1 MFKIYP
7 AKIKIPLNNGTP
19 PGFRWFLIFLNTIME
34 SPRDFRFSL
43 SLFAIH
49 YSLFTIHPSS
59 VISLDFLYLYIM
71 KITLYGAAGDV
82 TGSAYHVQTDRGSI
96 LVDFGIFQGGKKAE
110 LLNRRLPPFD
120 LKRLD
125 SVVLTHAHLDH
136 TGRLPLLAK
145 FGYRNPVYATPATIE
160 VTELI
165 LHDSAKVKKLDME
178 RVNRKQVRAGKS
190 TLQPL
195 YTSDDVDAVLKLFT
209 SVPYKKPVEV
219 APGISIRAL
228 EAGHILGSASIE
240 LTTVEKGKKKV
251 VVFSGDLGP
260 QGMAILKDPMPLRH
274 ADLVFLESTYGDRDH
289 RSLKDTLLEGETV
302 IRQAVK
308 DKGKILIPS
317 FAVGR
322 TQQLLYYLAEAF
334 HKGKVP
340 RFPVY
345 LDSPMAIEATK
356 IYMKH
361 VELYDEE
368 ALELS
373 RSGELKADLSHVNI
387 SSTPEESMA
396 INNVEGPCMII
407 AGSGMC
413 NAGRILHHL
422 RHNLW
427 LPETSVLIV
436 GYQSE
441 GTLGRQLVDGAKS
454 VRIFGETII
463 VKAQVHLL
471 GGLSAHAG
479 QSDLLRWFDV
489 MAPSKPK
496 VVLSH
501 GEDRGRKPLS
511 DLISSRYGISP
522 VLPEYGDVIEL

>member
-1 MFKIYP
+1 
-7 AKIKIPLNNGTP
+7 
-19 PGFRWFLIFLNTIME
+19 
-34 SPRDFRFSL
+34 
-43 SLFAIH
+43 
-49 YSLFTIHPSS
+49 
-59 VISLDFLYLYIM
+59 M

-82 TGSAYHVQTDRGSI
+82 TGSAYYVQTDSGSI
-96 LVDFGIFQGGKKAE
+96 LVDFGVFQGGKEAE
-110 LLNRRLPPFD
+110 LRNRKLPPID
-120 LKRLD
+120 VQRLD

-136 TGRLPLLAK
+136 TGRLPLLVK
-145 FGYRNPVYATPATIE
+145 SGYRNPVYATPATIE
-160 VTELI
+160 VSALI
-165 LHDSAKVKKLDME
+165 LYDSAKVKKLDVE
-178 RVNRKQVRAGKS
+178 RVNRKMSRAGRAHV
-190 TLQPL
+190 QPL
-195 YTSDDVDAVLKLFT
+195 YSSDDVDAVLKLFT
-209 SVPYKKPVEV
+209 PIPYNEPVAV
-219 APGISIRAL
+219 APGMSIRAL

-240 LTTVEKGKKKV
+240 LTVVENAKKKV

-260 QGMAILKDPMPLRH
+260 LGMAILKDPAPLRF

-289 RSLKDTLLEGETV
+289 RSLKDTLIEGETV
-302 IRQAVK
+302 IRQAVNE
-308 DKGKILIPS
+308 KGKILVPS

-322 TQQLLYYLAEAF
+322 TQQLLYYLAAAF
-334 HKGKVP
+334 HKGNFP
-340 RFPVY
+340 HFPVY

-373 RSGELKADLSHVNI
+373 RSGELITDLSHVNI
-387 SSTPEESMA
+387 STTPEESKA
-396 INNVEGPCMII
+396 LNDVEGPCMII

-427 LPETSVLIV
+427 LPETSVIIV
-436 GYQSE
+436 GYQAE
-441 GTLGRQLVDGAKS
+441 GTLGRQLVDGAKK
-454 VRIFGETII
+454 VRIFGETIT
-463 VKAQVHLL
+463 VKAQIHLL

-489 MAPSKPK
+489 MAPSNPK

-511 DLISSRYGISP
+511 ELISLRYGIAA
-522 VLPEYGDVIEL
+522 VLPEYGDVIER